1 MLQANGQRDP
11 CYGRRF
17 QLILSRNPDFRLR
30 KHDGNKRLY
39 DLRLNKAHRN
49 FCYLHFCGDVNEM
62 RGVRLRQVN
71 AGFRN
76 RRKNR
81 HGAKQ
86 EKNYDSRQSKPPG
99 LVTWGDEVGLWSRFH
114 ATTIRYRWLHY
125 LTLTPFANWSLF
137 SGVLKAHR
145 NGVPTNHPLRRAE
158 NRAKRAAGKSS
169 ECCRTCF
176 GHDLILFA
184 GTATDPDG
192 SYHLAVLLQRNSP
205 GENHNLPVIRCVNA
219 EKLPARL

>member
-1 MLQANGQRDP
+1 MLQANDQRDP

-99 LVTWGDEVGLWSRFH
+99 LVTWGGEGGLWSQFH
-114 ATTIRYRWLHY
+114 AATT
-125 LTLTPFANWSLF
+125 
-137 SGVLKAHR
+137 
-145 NGVPTNHPLRRAE
+145 
-158 NRAKRAAGKSS
+158 
-169 ECCRTCF
+169 
-176 GHDLILFA
+176 
-184 GTATDPDG
+184 
-192 SYHLAVLLQRNSP
+192 
-205 GENHNLPVIRCVNA
+205 
-219 EKLPARL
+219 